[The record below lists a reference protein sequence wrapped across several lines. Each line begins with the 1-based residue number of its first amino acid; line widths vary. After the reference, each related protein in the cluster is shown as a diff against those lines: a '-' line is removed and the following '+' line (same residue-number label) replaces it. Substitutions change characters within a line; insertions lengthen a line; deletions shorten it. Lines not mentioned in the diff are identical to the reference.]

1 MKTTTQK
8 SHAPARAPRGAR
20 AKPDGFIIVAVLWI
34 LGALATLAS
43 IYAVY
48 VVDTAAAFGVHD
60 DRLQAE
66 AIVSAGLELTVY
78 QMTATADERPTRG
91 TFNVR
96 LGSANVA
103 VDFRSEAARI
113 DLNSAPKELLAGLF
127 AALGARRDDADVYA
141 DRVVG
146 WRTTPP
152 EGQDPE
158 AAAYRSAGRRYAPR
172 GSRFPHASELSLV
185 LGLPPALVDRALPF
199 LTVYSGRPTINVF
212 DAAPQALAALP
223 GMTPD
228 RLYAV
233 LAQRRA
239 VPQNPDLVLSL
250 LGPAQ
255 THATAEGSKAVRVN
269 VRIDFDNGRRM
280 SSEAVIIPYDDGAG
294 EPFGVLSWR
303 DELDELPSAE
313 RARAALQ

>member
-1 MKTTTQK
+1 VTDAASPVRKRTK
-8 SHAPARAPRGAR
+8 A
-20 AKPDGFIIVAVLWI
+20 DGFIVVAVLWI

-48 VVDTAAAFGVHD
+48 VVDTATAFGVHD

-66 AIVSAGLELTVY
+66 AIVSAGLELTAY
-78 QMTATADERPTRG
+78 QVTAIPEARPTRG
-91 TFNVR
+91 AFDVR
-96 LGSANVA
+96 IGSASVA

-113 DLNSAPKELLAGLF
+113 DLNAAPKELLAGLF

-141 DRVVG
+141 DRVIG
-146 WRTTPP
+146 WRSTPP

-158 AAAYRSAGRRYAPR
+158 AAAYRTAGRRYAPR
-172 GSRFPHASELSLV
+172 GSRFPHVAELGLV
-185 LGLPPALVDRALPF
+185 LGLPPALVERALPF
-199 LTVYSGRPTINVF
+199 VTVYSGKPTINLF
-212 DAAPQALAALP
+212 DAAPEVVAALP

-228 RLYAV
+228 RLHVV

-239 VPQNPDLVLSL
+239 GPQNAEFLLSQ

-255 THATAEGSKAVRVN
+255 THATAEGSKAVRVT
-269 VRIDFDNGRRM
+269 VRIAFDNGRRM
-280 SSEAVIIPYDDGAG
+280 SSEVVILLYDDGP

-303 DELDELPSAE
+303 DELDEPPPDDRPRTVL
-313 RARAALQ
+313 R

>member
-1 MKTTTQK
+1 MTAEA
-8 SHAPARAPRGAR
+8 SPARRRTKA
-20 AKPDGFIIVAVLWI
+20 DGFIVVAVLWI

-48 VVDTAAAFGVHD
+48 VVDTATAFGVHD

-66 AIVSAGLELTVY
+66 AIVAAGLELTTY
-78 QMTATADERPTRG
+78 QLTATPENRPTRG
-91 TFNVR
+91 TFTVR

-103 VDFRSEAARI
+103 VDFRSEAARV

-127 AALGARRDDADVYA
+127 AALGARREDADVYA
-141 DRVVG
+141 DRVIG

-158 AAAYRSAGRRYAPR
+158 AAAYRTAGRRYAPR
-172 GSRFPHASELSLV
+172 GNRFPHVSELALV
-185 LGLPPALVDRALPF
+185 LGLPTALVERALPF
-199 LTVYSGRPTINVF
+199 LTVYSGKPTINAL
-212 DAAPQALAALP
+212 DAAPEVLAALP

-239 VPQNPDLVLSL
+239 VPQNPDLLLSL

-255 THATAEGSKAVRVN
+255 THATVEGSKAVRVN
-269 VRIDFDNGRRM
+269 VRIAFDNGRRM
-280 SSEAVIIPYDDGAG
+280 SSDVVIILYDEGAA

-303 DELDELPSAE
+303 DELDEPFSAGP
-313 RARAALQ
+313 ARASLQ